1 MYKKSILFLSKIL
14 LLFAFYTIFLYH
26 YSFALEDDSAPM
38 TEEKLYGKCKSAYAE
53 GNFSDA
59 SQYVGEFLSLY
70 PESSYSG
77 EILFMQAFLQPDID
91 ESIEIYSSIIE
102 KYPDSPW
109 TAKSHFQLGQC
120 YYLQGAYDR
129 ALNHYGK
136 IIVSYTD
143 DDSYWPARYW
153 KCKSL
158 IGKGGYEEAI
168 TALRSLEGNG
178 SGGVGKDM
186 ILMSLGECYFGMK
199 DYENA
204 ANSYKSLIESLPD
217 SDRLPTAYLSLAK
230 SYQSMEKLEEAKQS
244 CQKLIESYPQSMEL
258 QQAQQILG
266 SLRHETSDSRLQS
279 PVSSLKV
286 QPSASEPVDI
296 PEEKPEPSA
305 ETKVEPESYFC
316 IQVGAFSSKPV
327 AEKLANQLR
336 RKGYYVDVLDPFP
349 GGKTLYRV
357 RVGKFK
363 TRSAELLE
371 TERKLRRQEKLP
383 VDIIYNS
390 PTS

>member
-1 MYKKSILFLSKIL
+1 MYKKNISFLFNIL
-14 LLFAFYTIFLYH
+14 LLA
-26 YSFALEDDSAPM
+26 ALCLFFILPCASSDREDDSAPM
-38 TEEKLYGKCKSAYAE
+38 TEEALYAKCKIAYAE
-53 GNFSDA
+53 GNFVDA

-70 PESSYSG
+70 PESGYSS
-77 EILFMQAFLQPDID
+77 EMLFMQAFLQPDID
-91 ESIEIYSSIIE
+91 ESIEIYSSVIE

-109 TAKSHFQLGQC
+109 AAKSHFQLGQC
-120 YYLQGAYDR
+120 YYLQGEYDK

-158 IGKGGYEEAI
+158 IGKGDYEGAMI
-168 TALRSLEGNG
+168 ALRSLEGNG
-178 SGGVGKDM
+178 SGGVGKDI

-204 ANSYKSLIESLPD
+204 VNSYKSLIESLPD
-217 SDRLPTAYLSLAK
+217 SDRIPTAYLSIAK
-230 SYQSMEKLEEAKQS
+230 SYQSMGKLEEVKQA

-258 QQAQQILG
+258 QEARQIL
-266 SLRHETSDSRLQS
+266 DSPAPARPES
-279 PVSSLKV
+279 VEV
-286 QPSASEPVDI
+286 QPSVSEPVDI
-296 PEEKPEPSA
+296 PEAKPEPSA
-305 ETKVEPESYFC
+305 ETETQVEPESYFC

-327 AEKLANQLR
+327 AERLANQLR
-336 RKGYYVDVLDPFP
+336 GKGYYVDVLDPFP

-383 VDIIYNS
+383 VDIVHNQ
-390 PTS
+390 PTP

>member
-1 MYKKSILFLSKIL
+1 MYRKIISFLSSIL
-14 LLFAFYTIFLYH
+14 LLTALYLFLTLP
-26 YSFALEDDSAPM
+26 YSSSAIEDDSASV
-38 TEEKLYGKCKSAYAE
+38 TAEELYGKCKSAYAE
-53 GNFSDA
+53 GNFADA

-77 EILFMQAFLQPDID
+77 EILLMQAFLQPDID
-91 ESIEIYSSIIE
+91 ESIEMYSLIIE
-102 KYPDSPW
+102 KHPDSPW
-109 TAKSHFQLGQC
+109 AAKSHFQLGQC
-120 YYLQGAYDR
+120 YYLQGEYNK
-129 ALNHYGK
+129 ALDHYGK

-158 IGKGGYEEAI
+158 IGKGNYEEAI
-168 TALRSLEGNG
+168 AALHSLESNG
-178 SGGVGKDM
+178 SEGVGKDM
-186 ILMSLGECYFGMK
+186 ILMSLGESYFGMK

-230 SYQSMEKLEEAKQS
+230 SYQGMGKLEEVKQS
-244 CQKLIESYPQSMEL
+244 CQKLIETYPQSMEL
-258 QQAQQILG
+258 QQARQILD
-266 SLRHETSDSRLQS
+266 SLRHETSDMRHQTSN
-279 PVSSLKV
+279 SSLKV
-286 QPSASEPVDI
+286 QPSVSVPVDTK
-296 PEEKPEPSA
+296 KPEPS
-305 ETKVEPESYFC
+305 VEAESYFC
-316 IQVGAFSSKPV
+316 IQVGAFSRKPV
-327 AEKLANQLR
+327 AEKLADRLR

-390 PTS
+390 PTQ

>member
-1 MYKKSILFLSKIL
+1 MYKKNISSIFDIL
-14 LLFAFYTIFLYH
+14 LLAAFYLFSILPC
-26 YSFALEDDSAPM
+26 SSAALENDSTPM
-38 TEEKLYGKCKSAYAE
+38 TEETLYGKCKIAYAE
-53 GNFSDA
+53 GNFADA

-91 ESIEIYSSIIE
+91 ESIEVYSSIIE
-102 KYPDSPW
+102 KHPDSPW
-109 TAKSHFQLGQC
+109 AARSHFQLGQC
-120 YYLQGAYDR
+120 YYLQGEYDK
-129 ALNHYGK
+129 ALDHYGK

-153 KCKSL
+153 KCRSL
-158 IGKGGYEEAI
+158 IATGDYENAMK
-168 TALRSLEGNG
+168 ALRSLEENAPEGIR
-178 SGGVGKDM
+178 KDM
-186 ILMSLGECYFGMK
+186 ILMAVGECYFGMK

-217 SDRLPTAYLSLAK
+217 SDRLPTAYISLAK
-230 SYQSMEKLEEAKQS
+230 SYQSMGKLEEAKQS
-244 CQKLIESYPQSMEL
+244 CQRLIESYSQSMEL
-258 QQAQQILG
+258 QQAQQIL
-266 SLRHETSDSRLQS
+266 DF
-279 PVSSLKV
+279 PSSARPESVEV
-286 QPSASEPVDI
+286 QPSVSEPVDTK
-296 PEEKPEPSA
+296 KPEPS
-305 ETKVEPESYFC
+305 VEPESYFC
-316 IQVGAFSSKPV
+316 IQVGAFSSKSI

-357 RVGKFK
+357 RVGKFR

-383 VDIIYNS
+383 VDIIHNS
-390 PTS
+390 PTQ

>member
-1 MYKKSILFLSKIL
+1 MYEKNLSFIFDIL
-14 LLFAFYTIFLYH
+14 LSVAF
-26 YSFALEDDSAPM
+26 SFFFILSCFSSDLEEDSAPM
-38 TEEKLYGKCKSAYAE
+38 TEETLYGKCKSAYAE
-53 GNFSDA
+53 GNFADA

-70 PESSYSG
+70 TESGYSG
-77 EILFMQAFLQPDID
+77 EILFMQAFLQPDIA

-109 TAKSHFQLGQC
+109 AAKSHFQFGQC
-120 YYLQGAYDR
+120 YYLQGEYDK
-129 ALNHYGK
+129 ALDHYGK
-136 IIVSYTD
+136 IIVSHTE

-158 IGKGGYEEAI
+158 IGKGDYEGAVI
-168 TALRSLEGNG
+168 ALRSLEGNG
-178 SGGVGKDM
+178 SEGVGKDM

-204 ANSYKSLIESLPD
+204 VNSYKSLIESLPD
-217 SDRLPTAYLSLAK
+217 SDRIPTAYLSLAK
-230 SYQSMEKLEEAKQS
+230 SYQSMGKLEEVKQS
-244 CQKLIESYPQSMEL
+244 CQKLIEAYPQSMEL
-258 QQAQQILG
+258 QEARQIL
-266 SLRHETSDSRLQS
+266 DSPSSARPESVEVQS
-279 PVSSLKV
+279 SV
-286 QPSASEPVDI
+286 SEPVDI

-305 ETKVEPESYFC
+305 ETETKVEPESYFC
-316 IQVGAFSSKPV
+316 IQVGAFSRKPV

-357 RVGKFK
+357 RVGKFR
-363 TRSAELLE
+363 TRSAELLK
-371 TERKLRRQEKLP
+371 TAQKLRRQEKLP

-390 PTS
+390 PTP